1 MMDIADGQELP
12 GGDVSNYDAYF
23 TPPRC
28 SLCPDYY
35 RGHSA
40 VIEHCFRI
48 SPVKYGKRL
57 GGARWTLLLVRRYLE
72 VM

>member
-1 MMDIADGQELP
+1 MMDIVDGQELP

-28 SLCPDYY
+28 SLCPEYY
-35 RGHSA
+35 LWHSA

-48 SPVKYGKRL
+48 SPVKYGKL
-57 GGARWTLLLVRRYLE
+57 GGVL
-72 VM
+72 